1 MTKEEELEYANKYK
15 KTAKKLGKVI
25 SIFIIVFGLVLIGVG
40 IFLAVYNR
48 TTIIIIIGS
57 IMGIAGL
64 LDIILAIKFN
74 RFTNNRLEHISNKEA
89 CFRYCK
95 IHGFKKEAK

>member
-64 LDIILAIKFN
+64 LDIILAIK
-74 RFTNNRLEHISNKEA
+74 
-89 CFRYCK
+89 
-95 IHGFKKEAK
+95 